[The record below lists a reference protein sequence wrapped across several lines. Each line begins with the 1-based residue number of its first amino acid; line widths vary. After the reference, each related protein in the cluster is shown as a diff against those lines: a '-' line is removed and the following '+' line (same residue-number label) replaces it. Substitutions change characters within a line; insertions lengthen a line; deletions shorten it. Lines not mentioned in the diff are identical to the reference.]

1 MPNNNL
7 TEQYKYK
14 GDGVLISDI
23 SASEPLKRKKV
34 KKVEE
39 IKEENIQVEEYINYE
54 PTQKDIYVSMIQENI
69 PFTLKIK
76 GTLIFDSENNNIML
90 LSFEGVVFIVNY
102 HFGSS
107 GVQTLHRLKET
118 KRLLQNDISSPSD
131 NRKHG

>member
-54 PTQKDIYVSMIQENI
+54 PTQKDIYVSIIQENI

-90 LSFEGVVFIVNY
+90 LSFEDTYFIYNGNSFPY
-102 HFGSS
+102 EGLNF
-107 GVQTLHRLKET
+107 KF
-118 KRLLQNDISSPSD
+118 K
-131 NRKHG
+131 K